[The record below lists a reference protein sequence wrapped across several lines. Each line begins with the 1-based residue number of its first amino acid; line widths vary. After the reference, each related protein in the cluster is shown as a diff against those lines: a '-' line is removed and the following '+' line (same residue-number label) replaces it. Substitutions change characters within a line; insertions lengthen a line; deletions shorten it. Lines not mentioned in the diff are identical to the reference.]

1 MEKLLELRN
10 LKKHYPILGG
20 VLRRQVNSVKAVDGI
35 DLDIYRGECLGLVG
49 ESGCGKTTTGKAI
62 IRLHDPTSGNI
73 FYYHQHDGSAEKV
86 DVATMKASE
95 MKNRGIRK
103 NLQMVFQDPTS
114 SLDPR
119 MLVKNIIAEPI
130 RLYNSIQLWEQ
141 SRDAVRAQLKPFV
154 DGKTSSLGPLSLT
167 KTLIQERVR
176 AQRTNA
182 MSERELNDRIV
193 ELLNTVGLNKDHL
206 LRYPHE
212 FSGGQR
218 QRLAIARAI
227 ATDPD
232 FIVMDEPTSALDVS
246 VQAQILNL
254 LKGLQ
259 DKFNLTYL
267 FVTHH
272 LLVVKYISQRIAVMY
287 LGKIVETTKSKEIF
301 SHPVHP
307 YTHALLSA
315 IPVPDVE
322 HKLERIVLTGDVPS
336 PINPPSGC
344 RFHPRC
350 PFVIDQCRQEE
361 PQLIPYAGDEGHLV
375 ACHRQAETEQL
386 VHDTFKGGQTKKI

>member
-1 MEKLLELRN
+1 MDKLFELKN
-10 LKKHYPILGG
+10 LKKYYPIVGG
-20 VLRRQVNSVKAVDGI
+20 VMRRQVNSVKAVDDI

-73 FYYHQHDGSAEKV
+73 FYNYRQNGTAERV
-86 DVATMKASE
+86 DIATMPPSE
-95 MKNRGIRK
+95 MKRRGIRK
-103 NLQMVFQDPTS
+103 ELQMVFQDPTS

-130 RLYNSIQLWEQ
+130 KLYHKMS
-141 SRDAVRAQLKPFV
+141 ARA
-154 DGKTSSLGPLSLT
+154 
-167 KTLIQERVR
+167 
-176 AQRTNA
+176 
-182 MSERELNDRIV
+182 LNDRVID
-193 ELLNTVGLNKDHL
+193 LLNTVGLTKDHL

-218 QRLAIARAI
+218 QRIAVARAI

-254 LKGLQ
+254 LKRLQ
-259 DKFNLTYL
+259 NQLNLTYL

-272 LLVVKYISQRIAVMY
+272 LLVVKYMSDRIAVMY
-287 LGKIVETTKSKEIF
+287 LGKIVETTKSSQVF
-301 SHPVHP
+301 THPVHP

-315 IPVPDVE
+315 IPAPDVE

-336 PINPPSGC
+336 PIDPPSGC

-350 PFVIDQCRQEE
+350 PFVIETCR
-361 PQLIPYAGDEGHLV
+361 A
-375 ACHRQAETEQL
+375 T
-386 VHDTFKGGQTKKI
+386 

>member
-10 LKKHYPILGG
+10 LKKHYPIFGG
-20 VLRRQVNSVKAVDGI
+20 VMRRVVNSVKAVDDI

-62 IRLHDPTSGNI
+62 IRLHDATSGNI
-73 FYYHQHDGSAEKV
+73 FYHYHHEGQAEQV
-86 DVATMKASE
+86 DIVAMKPSE
-95 MKNRGIRK
+95 MKRRGIRK
-103 NLQMVFQDPTS
+103 ELQMVFQDPTS

-119 MLVKNIIAEPI
+119 MLVKHVISEPI
-130 RLYNSIQLWEQ
+130 KLYEKM
-141 SRDAVRAQLKPFV
+141 DARQ
-154 DGKTSSLGPLSLT
+154 
-167 KTLIQERVR
+167 
-176 AQRTNA
+176 
-182 MSERELNDRIV
+182 LNDRVI

-218 QRLAIARAI
+218 QRIAVARAI

-254 LKGLQ
+254 LKELQ

-272 LLVVKYISQRIAVMY
+272 LLVVKYISHRIAVMY
-287 LGKIVETTKSKEIF
+287 LGKIVETTRSSEIF
-301 SHPVHP
+301 SNPVHP

-322 HKLERIVLTGDVPS
+322 HKTERIVLTGDVPS
-336 PINPPSGC
+336 PIDPPSGC

-361 PQLIPYAGDEGHLV
+361 PPLEPFSGDNEHLV
-375 ACHRQAETEQL
+375 ACYRKDEVNKL
-386 VHDTFKGGQTKKI
+386 VHEKFGGRDIHKM